1 MNAREAEPL
10 LARTL
15 RCVESVDGGTRLAV
29 ATDFMEQAALTKSE
43 VSRTLQIMDQL
54 LSDPSV
60 SNADIKGLLNRV
72 DAWQYDSPFGADA
85 KAARKHLEAA
95 RDAIACWIGKE

>member
-1 MNAREAEPL
+1 MDARKAEPL

-15 RCVESVDGGTRLAV
+15 RCIERTDEGAGLAL
-29 ATDFMEQAALTKSE
+29 APDLMEQAELTKSE
-43 VSRTLQIMDQL
+43 VRGALLVMDQL
-54 LSDPSV
+54 LNDPAV

-95 RDAIACWIGKE
+95 RDAVAQWIGKQ